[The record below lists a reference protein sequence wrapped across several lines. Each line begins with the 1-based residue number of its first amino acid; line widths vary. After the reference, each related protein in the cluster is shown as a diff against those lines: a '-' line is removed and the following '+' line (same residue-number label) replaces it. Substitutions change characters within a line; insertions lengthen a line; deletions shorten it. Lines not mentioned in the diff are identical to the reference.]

1 MGINVQGLL
10 NKIIPAKAVKTS
22 GAATP
27 TFNASSPETVLSKP
41 TYMEYKKDLVNDR
54 LNSNSKKLLEDL
66 FISDPDVSAAM
77 SSYLTMADTDYY
89 IRATDAKGNLD
100 SKGIALA
107 HNLLTILTT
116 RLDYSTGYD
125 HKPTFGELVED
136 FRYMVLLRGGIGAE
150 IMFGEGFIPVGVKN
164 IDLTNVEWFE
174 KTSGILKPQQ
184 VISGVITSLDLP
196 SFFTAYHRKSPLSM
210 YSHSC
215 FVSSINT
222 IAARQQLIND
232 LYRVMTLTGFPRM
245 DIEVVEEVLMKGA
258 PEEVRNNPEKL
269 KQYVSATMQL
279 VSNSFSSVSPDQAFM
294 HTDAVKTKIL
304 NEKNPAAGLDITHMI
319 SVLNAQNQA
328 GLRAMSTVLGRGEAG
343 VNTASTEARLFSLNA
358 DKINKP
364 IAALFSK
371 MLTMLCRMY
380 GNKSTIELTFLPCE
394 LRPDLELEPQR
405 LIKQTRLQN
414 ELSLGIISDDDYH
427 LQTFYQM
434 RPASAPILSGTGFK
448 EKSTDSS
455 VDTPSP
461 NTDPLSRSVSPDGS
475 KTADSNQ
482 VKK

>member
-1 MGINVQGLL
+1 MANIQSFLAKV
-10 NKIIPAKAVKTS
+10 IPFKGGKTS
-22 GAATP
+22 AAATP
-27 TFNASSPETVLSKP
+27 TFNPSSPSTVLSKP

-54 LNSNSKKLLEDL
+54 LNSNSKKLLEEL

-89 IRATDAKGNLD
+89 ISATDPKGNMDAKG
-100 SKGIALA
+100 IELA
-107 HNLLTILTT
+107 HNILTALT
-116 RLDYSTGYD
+116 VRLDYSNGYD

-136 FRYMVLLRGGIGAE
+136 FRYMVLLRGGISAE
-150 IMFGEGFIPVGVKN
+150 VVFGEGFIPVGIKN
-164 IDLTNVEWFE
+164 IDLTTVEWFE
-174 KTSGILKPQQ
+174 QTAGILKPQQ
-184 VISGVITSLDLP
+184 TISGVTTSLDLP
-196 SFFTAYHRKSPLSM
+196 SYFVAYHRKSPLSM

-245 DIEVVEEVLMKGA
+245 DIEVVEEVLLKNA
-258 PEEVRNNPEKL
+258 PEDVRNDADKL
-269 KQYVSATMQL
+269 RNYVDKTLQA
-279 VSNSFSSVSPDQAFM
+279 VGASFSSVTPDQAFM
-294 HTDAVKTKIL
+294 HTDSVKTKIL

-380 GNKSTIELTFLPCE
+380 GNKSVIELTFLPCE

-405 LIKQTRLQN
+405 LVKQSRLHN
-414 ELSLGIISDDDYH
+414 ELSLGIISDDEYH
-427 LQTFYQM
+427 LSTFYKM
-434 RPASAPILSGTGFK
+434 RPASSPILSGTGFK
-448 EKSTDSS
+448 EKTKGGDSP
-455 VDTPSP
+455 TPST
-461 NTDPLSRSVSPDGS
+461 NGDPLGRSVSPEGS
-475 KTADSNQ
+475 ETADSNQ